1 MGKPGGL
8 QPMLVWPLCWYT
20 RTYSTNI
27 SAGNPIVDSFM
38 VCQFSVAEVVMLVLG
53 QQGGIGGG
61 WMGQQL
67 T

>member
-1 MGKPGGL
+1 
-8 QPMLVWPLCWYT
+8 MLVWPLRWYMH
-20 RTYSTNI
+20 TYSTNI
-27 SAGNPIVDSFM
+27 SAGNSIVDSFM